1 MLVTNKIHSGQ
12 LFQKELAARY
22 YFLSGWHLEL
32 LDNRSPPAEKGL
44 LLGLVLN
51 KKSKPRAEKQEK
63 RAFSVEMA
71 D

>member
-1 MLVTNKIHSGQ
+1 
-12 LFQKELAARY
+12 LAARY
-22 YFLSGWHLEL
+22 FFLSGWHLEL